1 MYYENALTRISD
13 CSWKGE
19 NAMENKLNKNSKLNR
34 VTLKGYK
41 SIKNLDLDKCID
53 RC

>member
-1 MYYENALTRISD
+1 
-13 CSWKGE
+13 
-19 NAMENKLNKNSKLNR
+19 MENKLNKNSKLNR